1 MDKETDMSKE
11 TDMEMDKDMKM
22 ERDTDTDCVGFTAR
36 HHIL

>member
-22 ERDTDTDCVGFTAR
+22 ERDTDTDCVGFMAR